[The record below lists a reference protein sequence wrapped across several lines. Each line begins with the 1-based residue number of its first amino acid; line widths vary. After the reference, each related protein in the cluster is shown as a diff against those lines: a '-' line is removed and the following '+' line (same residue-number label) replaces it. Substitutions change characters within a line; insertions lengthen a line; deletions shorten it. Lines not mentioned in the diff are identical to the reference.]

1 MTIPFF
7 SIVIATYNCANFL
20 EAAIKSVLNQSCQD
34 FELII
39 VDGGSKDSSV
49 DILQKSQ
56 DRIAWWVSEP
66 DAGQSDAF
74 NKGYSHA
81 SGRFYTWLNADDI
94 LLPDTLQKV
103 KSKLEANPWASWA
116 TGNFFR
122 FTESDK
128 RIIEAQWG
136 PHFLPSF
143 LQTPNSPLAIF
154 GPTTFWSCDIYKEI
168 GGLDE
173 NLHYA
178 MDTDYWIRIMKAGHK
193 QVRVNHF
200 CWAFRMHE
208 NSKTAEFGDH
218 KSSPE
223 VQVKKRAEAVYIF
236 QKSSYKVSKVR
247 RIVGIFM
254 RFVDL
259 SVMRAFYNK
268 LFVVGKT
275 FNG

>member
-1 MTIPFF
+1 MTTPFF
-7 SIVIATYNCANFL
+7 SIVIATYNCGAFL
-20 EAAIKSVLNQSCQD
+20 EDAIKSVLSQSCQD
-34 FELII
+34 FELIV
-39 VDGGSKDSSV
+39 VDGGSKDNSV
-49 DILQKSQ
+49 DIIKKYQ
-56 DRIAWWVSEP
+56 DKIAWWVSEP

-94 LLPDTLQKV
+94 LLPGTLQKV
-103 KSKLEANPWASWA
+103 KAKLEANPWAKWA

-122 FTESDK
+122 FTENDK

-143 LQTPNSPLAIF
+143 LQTPDSPLAIF
-154 GPTTFWSCDIYKEI
+154 GPTTFWSRDIYNEI
-168 GGLDE
+168 GAIDE
-173 NLHYA
+173 KLHYA
-178 MDTDYWIRIMKAGHK
+178 MDTDYWIRIMKAGYK

-223 VQVKKRAEAVYIF
+223 VQAKKRAEGKYIF
-236 QKSSYKVSKVR
+236 NKSNYKVSKFR
-247 RIVGIFM
+247 RIAGILM
-254 RFVDL
+254 RFVDF
-259 SVMRAFYNK
+259 SVLRAAYNK
-268 LFVVGKT
+268 LFVVGRT
-275 FNG
+275 FRG